1 MGNGHTMY
9 KTIIFDL
16 DGTLLD
22 TLDDLTDSTNAVLD
36 KFGLKRRTREEVRAF
51 VGNGIAKLIERAVG
65 QDGMDRHAEVL
76 AEFKRYYGEH
86 CAEKTAPY
94 PGILSLLQTLKE
106 QGIKTAVV
114 SNKADF
120 AVKSLAK
127 TYFDGLLLSAVGE
140 DEEKGIRKK
149 PAPDS
154 LLAVMEQLSAAA
166 ETTLYVGDSEV
177 DIQTAKNAGVDCL
190 CVTWGFR
197 DKAYLQEEGGRLFV
211 DTAAEILHYT
221 QGAGT
226 R

>member
-1 MGNGHTMY
+1 M
-9 KTIIFDL
+9 
-16 DGTLLD
+16 
-22 TLDDLTDSTNAVLD
+22 S
-36 KFGLKRRTREEVRAF
+36 
-51 VGNGIAKLIERAVG
+51 
-65 QDGMDRHAEVL
+65 
-76 AEFKRYYGEH
+76 
-86 CAEKTAPY
+86 
-94 PGILSLLQTLKE
+94 
-106 QGIKTAVV
+106 
-114 SNKADF
+114 
-120 AVKSLAK
+120 K